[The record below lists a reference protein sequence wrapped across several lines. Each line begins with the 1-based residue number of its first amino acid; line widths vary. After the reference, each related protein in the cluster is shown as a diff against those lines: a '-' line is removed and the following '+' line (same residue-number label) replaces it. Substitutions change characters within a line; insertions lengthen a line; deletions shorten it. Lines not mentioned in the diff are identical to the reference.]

1 MKEARIKRTTLAAR
15 LERALRASPVVALIG
30 PRQCGKTTLAR
41 ALARARRSTYFDLE
55 DPLDLERLAQPK
67 IALAR
72 LDGLVVIDEVQRRPD
87 LFPVLRVLADQPR
100 RGRHFLILGNASP
113 ELLRQGSE
121 TLAGRIAFVE
131 MSGFDLGEVDTEAQ
145 RKLWWRGGFPRSFLA
160 RSDVASNQWRRDFVR
175 TFLERDV
182 LQLGI
187 RVPASVL
194 RRLWMM
200 LAHYHGQVWNASE
213 IARALGEAHTTVK
226 RHLDALSG
234 ALVVRQLQPWHENL
248 GKRQVKAPKVYVR
261 DPGLLHTLLDID
273 SVAALHTHPKVGASW
288 EGFVLEELI
297 GLAGERNAFYW
308 RTQAGAELDLLL
320 FVRGRRIGVEVKY
333 ADAPAMTRS
342 MHACIESLKLDRLYV
357 VYPGLET
364 YMPYQGVEVMP
375 LALARERIGPV
386 VGRGRAR
393 KVMQ

>member
-1 MKEARIKRTTLAAR
+1 MRNTRIGRADLTAR
-15 LERALRASPVVALIG
+15 LERALRANPVAALIG

-41 ALARARRSTYFDLE
+41 EMAEARRSTYFDLE

-67 IALAR
+67 IALGG

-87 LFPVLRVLADQPR
+87 LFPVLRVLADQAR
-100 RGRHFLILGNASP
+100 RGRRFLILGSASP

-131 MSGFDLGEVDTEAQ
+131 MAGLDLGEVGAVAL
-145 RKLWWRGGFPRSFLA
+145 RRLWWRGGFPRSFLA
-160 RSDVASNQWRRDFVR
+160 RSDAVSNQWRRDFIS

-182 LQLGI
+182 SQLGI
-187 RVPASVL
+187 RVPAPVL

-213 IARALGEAHTTVK
+213 IARSLGEAHTTVK
-226 RHLDALSG
+226 RHLDALTG
-234 ALVVRQLQPWHENL
+234 ALVVRQLQPWYENL

-261 DPGLLHTLLDID
+261 DAGLLHSLLGADTG
-273 SVAALHTHPKVGASW
+273 AAPHSHPKVGASW

-320 FVRGRRIGVEVKY
+320 FLRGKRIGVEVKY
-333 ADAPAMTRS
+333 ADAPSMTRS

-364 YMPYQGVEVMP
+364 YSPRPGVEVMP
-375 LALARERIGPV
+375 LARARERIASHA
-386 VGRGRAR
+386 GRRAR
-393 KVMQ
+393 G